1 MTAATDESANVLLEK
16 LRSSRCLEDTSIC
29 LRMKRDLCENSRM
42 HRDNGIIHCTGYDPA
57 NLSYVLNSLSV
68 LMHEMDLVDE
78 VRQRANRMSKL
89 VLRYYH
95 SLTELPLDEL
105 AAIFPNITELVV
117 YECLNLND
125 MSSLFSSFP
134 NLMMLKLQGCH
145 DMKSLDFLSH
155 APPRGLQLLDI
166 NDCGLV
172 YSPSWERAIQV
183 LSQSDIVDLQIV
195 IRNCKELQLL
205 PPSIGLLGAKLRIFC
220 LINLP
225 KLTQLPAEI
234 GNLQNL
240 IFLVIRNT
248 SIRHL
253 PQEIGR
259 LEGCAIDLSG
269 DKMIYPPKCF
279 RGSVEAMRTYF
290 ARKRLRVFKG
300 LVRLA
305 ILFGRSRCRAVE
317 RLYMPD
323 GIGYKRCRE
332 HFLETSCKHAR
343 KE

>member
-1 MTAATDESANVLLEK
+1 MMNQK
-16 LRSSRCLEDTSIC
+16 
-29 LRMKRDLCENSRM
+29 LCENNCVLQ
-42 HRDNGIIHCTGYDPA
+42 DNGFVFCTGFDPA
-57 NLSYVLNSLSV
+57 NLSYILNSLSA
-68 LMHEMDLVDE
+68 LIHELDLVDE
-78 VRQRANRMSKL
+78 VRQRANRMSNL
-89 VLRYYH
+89 VLKNYH
-95 SLTELPLDEL
+95 SLTELPLDKL
-105 AAIFPNITELVV
+105 AAVFPNISVLIV
-117 YECLNLND
+117 YQCLNLND

-134 NLMMLKLQGCH
+134 NLATLSLEGCH

-155 APPRGLQLLDI
+155 APIRGLQLLDI

-172 YSPSWERAIQV
+172 YSPSWEKAIQA
-183 LSQSDIVDLQIV
+183 LSQSDIVELHIM
-195 IRNCKELQLL
+195 IENCKELQLL
-205 PPSIGLLGAKLRIFC
+205 PPSIGLLGAKLWG
-220 LINLP
+220 LNLENLP

-240 IFLVIRNT
+240 RLLVIKDT

-259 LEGCAIDLSG
+259 LEGCGMVLSG
-269 DKMIYPPKCF
+269 DKMICPPKCF

-317 RLYMPD
+317 RIYMPD
-323 GIGYKRCRE
+323 GIGYKLCRE
-332 HFLETSCKHAR
+332 HFLETSYKHAR
-343 KE
+343 NE

>member
-1 MTAATDESANVLLEK
+1 MVATDESANVLLEK
-16 LRSSRCLEDTSIC
+16 FRSSRRLEDTSIC
-29 LRMKRDLCENSRM
+29 FRMKRDLCENSRIP
-42 HRDNGIIHCTGYDPA
+42 RDYGIIHCTGFDPA
-57 NLSYVLNSLSV
+57 NLSEILHSLSV
-68 LMHEMDLVDE
+68 LIHEMDLVDE
-78 VRQRANRMSKL
+78 VRLKANRMSKL
-89 VLRYYH
+89 VLRYYR

-105 AAIFPNITELVV
+105 AAIFPNISELVV
-117 YECLNLND
+117 YQCLNLND

-134 NLMMLKLQGCH
+134 NLIMLKLEGCH
-145 DMKSLDFLSH
+145 DMKSLDFFSR
-155 APPRGLQLLDI
+155 APPRGLQRLDI

-183 LSQSDIVDLQIV
+183 LSQSDIVDLQIE

-205 PPSIGLLGAKLRIFC
+205 PPSIGLLGAKLKF
-220 LINLP
+220 LFLMNLP

-240 IFLVIRNT
+240 RLLVIKDT

-259 LEGCAIDLSG
+259 LEGCQMVLSG
-269 DKMIYPPKCF
+269 DKMICPPKCF
-279 RGSVEAMRTYF
+279 RGSVKAMRTYF

-317 RLYMPD
+317 RLYVPD